1 MKFAHLKGHNS
12 FSWIAV
18 LRRGKVDAYIQLHN
32 VFVELYL
39 HKRCNCAY
47 LLKFLKL
54 FKTLIA
60 GVCLFVCFNSRPSHL
75 RWHEYHRMFG
85 IDLLRNTIACPF
97 LEWQLLF
104 DVIFIVIYL

>member
-12 FSWIAV
+12 FIWIAV

-60 GVCLFVCFNSRPSHL
+60 RVCLLVLILALLINL
-75 RWHEYHRMFG
+75 LGHEYHGMFG
-85 IDLLRNTIACPF
+85 IDLLRDTITCPF

>member
-39 HKRCNCAY
+39 HKRCNCVY

-60 GVCLFVCFNSRPSHL
+60 RVCLFGLILS
-75 RWHEYHRMFG
+75 
-85 IDLLRNTIACPF
+85 LLICAGMNTMEC
-97 LEWQLLF
+97 LVL
-104 DVIFIVIYL
+104 IF